1 MSVAYFNGQLMPL
14 EEVRVSPLQ
23 GLKHS
28 LTAA

>member
-14 EEVRVSPLQ
+14 EEVRVSPLDR
-23 GLKHS
+23 GY